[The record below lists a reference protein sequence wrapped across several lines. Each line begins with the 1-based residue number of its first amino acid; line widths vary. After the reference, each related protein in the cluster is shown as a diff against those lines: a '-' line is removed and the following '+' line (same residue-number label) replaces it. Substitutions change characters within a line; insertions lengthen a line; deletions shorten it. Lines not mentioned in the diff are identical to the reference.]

1 MELAAEFKH
10 ERHGDIVALGEG
22 ANRRYSGARMTDS
35 AFRVAVAVAAMA
47 LAGAIARISFCRGG
61 ELPAIPARP
70 RAKPVPVATVTA
82 AVEADPGVYAE
93 QLARDSRVLRVEPPA
108 TPADMARALVF
119 ESHEQP
125 IVLVPKGK
133 SGTSAEVLGLRLS
146 LAVTPIE
153 GTPRRQMVLTI
164 ENTSDA
170 YLAYRVVSR
179 PSQGT
184 RPCHDKLDLAHNAIA
199 LAPGEKIRRS
209 ECIYRSGYRL
219 FVNRVET
226 AVLPKLS
233 YYYVSSL
240 PPSALSLDLLSSR
253 GHRPI
258 GGRQLCR
265 VFQSAALE
273 EAVRT
278 GQTTW
283 RDLVDFYARHACQTF
298 TFPPGYTAFS
308 RDGERPLPAVA
319 AGP

>member
-1 MELAAEFKH
+1 MEFKPAPT
-10 ERHGDIVALGEG
+10 GDIVAVGEG
-22 ANRRYSGARMTDS
+22 ANRRYTGARVTDS
-35 AFRVAVAVAAMA
+35 AFRVAVVVVAVA
-47 LAGAIARISFCRGG
+47 LAGAVARLSFRRGG
-61 ELPAIPARP
+61 ELPAIPPRP
-70 RAKPVPVATVTA
+70 RPKAVPVAKVTA

-93 QLARDSRVLRVEPPA
+93 HLSRDSRALRIEPPA

-119 ESHEQP
+119 ESHDQP
-125 IVLVPKGK
+125 IALVPPRGKHPKG
-133 SGTSAEVLGLRLS
+133 SSAEVLGLKLS
-146 LAVTPIE
+146 LSVSPIE

-164 ENTSDA
+164 ENTSDT

-226 AVLPKLS
+226 AVVPRLS
-233 YYYVSSL
+233 YFYLSSL
-240 PPSALSLDLLSSR
+240 PPSALGLDLLSSR
-253 GHRPI
+253 GHRPLA
-258 GGRQLCR
+258 GRPLCR
-265 VFQSAALE
+265 VFQSATLDAAL
-273 EAVRT
+273 RG

-283 RDLVDFYARHACQTF
+283 RDLVDFYARHSCQTF
-298 TFPPGYTAFS
+298 TFPAGYKAFS

>member
-1 MELAAEFKH
+1 
-10 ERHGDIVALGEG
+10 
-22 ANRRYSGARMTDS
+22 MTDS
-35 AFRVAVAVAAMA
+35 VFRAAVVVAAVA
-47 LAGAIARISFCRGG
+47 LAGSIARLSFCRGG
-61 ELPAIPARP
+61 DLPAIPPRP
-70 RAKPVPVATVTA
+70 NPKPVRVAKVTA

-93 QLARDSRVLRVEPPA
+93 HLSRDSRALRVDPPA

-119 ESHEQP
+119 ESHDQA
-125 IVLVPKGK
+125 IALVPPRGKHPKG
-133 SGTSAEVLGLRLS
+133 SSAEVLGLKLS
-146 LAVTPIE
+146 LAVSPIE

-164 ENTSDA
+164 ENTSDT

-219 FVNRVET
+219 FVNQVET

-233 YYYVSSL
+233 YYYLSSL
-240 PPSALSLDLLSSR
+240 PPSALGLDLLAAR
-253 GHRPI
+253 GHRPV
-258 GGRQLCR
+258 GGRSLCR
-265 VFQSAALE
+265 VFQSATLDEAL
-273 EAVRT
+273 RS

-283 RDLVDFYARHACQTF
+283 RDLVDFYARHSCQTF
-298 TFPPGYTAFS
+298 TFPAGYKAFT
-308 RDGERPLPAVA
+308 RDGERSLPAVA

>member
-1 MELAAEFKH
+1 MELGAEFKDG
-10 ERHGDIVALGEG
+10 RRGDIVALGEG
-22 ANRRYSGARMTDS
+22 ANRRYSGVRVTDS
-35 AFRVAVAVAAMA
+35 AFRVAIVVAAVA

-61 ELPAIPARP
+61 ELPAVPPRPNAR
-70 RAKPVPVATVTA
+70 PVPVATVTA
-82 AVEADPGVYAE
+82 SVEADPGVYAE
-93 QLARDSRVLRVEPPA
+93 HLSRDSRALRVEPPA

-119 ESHEQP
+119 ESHDQP

-133 SGTSAEVLGLRLS
+133 GASAEALGLRLS

-153 GTPRRQMVLTI
+153 GAPRRQMVLTI
-164 ENTSDA
+164 ENNSDT
-170 YLAYRVVSR
+170 YLAYRVVAR

-226 AVLPKLS
+226 AVLPRLS

-240 PPSALSLDLLSSR
+240 PPAALGLDLLSSR

-258 GGRQLCR
+258 GGRPLCR

-273 EAVRT
+273 ESLRA

-283 RDLVDFYARHACQTF
+283 RDLVDFYARHSCQTF
-298 TFPPGYTAFS
+298 TFPAGYKAFS